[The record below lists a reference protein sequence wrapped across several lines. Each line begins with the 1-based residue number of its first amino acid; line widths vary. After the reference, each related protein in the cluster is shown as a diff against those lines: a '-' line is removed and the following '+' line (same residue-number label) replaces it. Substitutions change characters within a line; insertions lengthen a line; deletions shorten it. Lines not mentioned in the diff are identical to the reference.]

1 MTAPLRRPAV
11 WLLAAALGL
20 APGCTSIRSAISRP
34 GFTKLAEPLVVLPAE
49 RHGNLLLIEAKWD
62 RSGPYR
68 FLIDTGSSATL
79 VSPDFAK
86 RYGKIST
93 QPAATPDVVV
103 ASGNARGATRTLPS
117 TTVKRI
123 ELGDARFDDV
133 PALIL
138 DCEPISLALGV
149 KVDGILGFP
158 LFRETVLTLDY
169 PASQVRLATLTAT
182 HERPGTTIPFNNL
195 RKIPSIPI
203 RVGDASPLVLI
214 DSGSDGPLS
223 LNPVGLAP
231 HYAVPPRPGGV
242 VSTLTGDEPR
252 TFARLADT
260 VHIGDVTLD
269 RPVTQLTDG
278 LSAIGGGVLQY
289 FTVTFDQAHN
299 EVTFFREDSGPV
311 TMAPLRSPGLSFTNK
326 GVYWQ
331 VAGVIPHSP
340 AAASPIQSGD
350 LVVRID
356 GEPITQWNRR
366 RFDNLVASAREVT
379 YTLQNGTRESHV
391 TVATYELVP

>member
-1 MTAPLRRPAV
+1 MTALLRRTTV
-11 WLLAAALGL
+11 WLVAATGLLLG
-20 APGCTSIRSAISRP
+20 PGCTGIRSSISRP
-34 GFTKLAEPLVVLPAE
+34 GFTKLSEPVVVLPAE

-68 FLIDTGSSATL
+68 FLVDTGSSATL
-79 VSPDFAK
+79 VSPDLAR
-86 RYGKIST
+86 RYGQNTT
-93 QPAATPDVVV
+93 QPAATPEVVI
-103 ASGNARGATRTLPS
+103 GTARGNTRVLPS
-117 TTVKRI
+117 TTLRRI

-138 DCEPISLALGV
+138 DCEPLSLALGV

-169 PASQVRLATLTAT
+169 PAAQIRLAQPTAA
-182 HERPGTTIPFNNL
+182 HARPGTTIPFNNE
-195 RKIPSIPI
+195 RKIPTIPI
-203 RVGDASPLVLI
+203 RVGGASPLVLI

-223 LNPVGLAP
+223 LNPVGLALN
-231 HYAVPPRPGGV
+231 YTASPRPGGV

-252 TFARLADT
+252 TLARLAGN
-260 VHIGDVTLD
+260 VGIGDLVLE
-269 RPVTQLTDG
+269 RPITQFTNG
-278 LSAIGGGVLQY
+278 FSAIGGGVLQS
-289 FTVTFDQAHN
+289 FVVTFDQGHN
-299 EVTFFREDSGPV
+299 EVTFLHEAGGTV
-311 TMAPLRSPGLSFTNK
+311 TMPPLRSPGLSFTNK

-331 VAGVIPHSP
+331 VAGVIPNSP
-340 AAASPIQSGD
+340 AAASAIQAGD

-356 GEPITQWNRR
+356 GEPISQWNRR

>member
-1 MTAPLRRPAV
+1 MTASLRRPTV
-11 WLLAAALGL
+11 WLLAATALLL

-34 GFTKLAEPLVVLPAE
+34 GFTRLSEPLVVLPAE

-86 RYGKIST
+86 RYGQST
-93 QPAATPDVVV
+93 NLPPATPDVVI
-103 ASGNARGATRTLPS
+103 GTARGTTRALSS

-169 PASQVRLATLTAT
+169 PASQVRLGTLTAG
-182 HERPGTTIPFNNL
+182 HERPGTTIPFNNV

-203 RVGDASPLVLI
+203 RVGDAYPLVLI

-223 LNPVGLAP
+223 LNPVGLTP

-252 TFARLADT
+252 TFARLSDT
-260 VHIGDVTLD
+260 VRIGDIALD

-278 LSAIGGGVLQY
+278 LSAIGGGVLQH
-289 FTVTFDQAHN
+289 FSVTFDQSHN
-299 EVTFFREDSGPV
+299 EVTFFREDGGPV

-331 VAGVIPHSP
+331 VAAVIPNSP

-356 GEPITQWNRR
+356 GEPISQWNRR

>member
-1 MTAPLRRPAV
+1 MTPTLRRTLV
-11 WLLAAALGL
+11 CLLAGAGLAL
-20 APGCTSIRSAISRP
+20 APGCASIRSAISRP
-34 GFTKLAEPLVVLPAE
+34 GSTRLAEPLVVLPAE
-49 RHGNLLLIEAKWD
+49 RHGNLLLLEVKWD

-68 FLIDTGSSATL
+68 FLIDTGSSTTL

-86 RYGKIST
+86 RYGQKST
-93 QPAATPDVVV
+93 QPAATPDVIVSN
-103 ASGNARGATRTLPS
+103 ARGNARPLPS
-117 TTVKRI
+117 TTIRRI
-123 ELGDARFDDV
+123 ELGDARFDEV
-133 PALIL
+133 PAVIL

-149 KVDGILGFP
+149 RVDGILGFP
-158 LFRETVLTLDY
+158 FFRETVLTLDY
-169 PASQVRLATLTAT
+169 PASQVRLARQTAS
-182 HERPGTTIPFNNL
+182 HERPGTTISFNNL
-195 RKIPSIPI
+195 RKVPTIPI

-223 LNPVGLAP
+223 LNPVGLALNF
-231 HYAVPPRPGGV
+231 AVSPRPGGL

-252 TFARLADT
+252 TFARLAGS
-260 VHIGDVTLD
+260 VRMGDLTLD
-269 RPVTQLTDG
+269 RPVTQLTGG
-278 LSAIGGGVLQY
+278 LSAIGGGVLQN

-299 EVTFFREDSGPV
+299 EVTFLRDAAGAV

-340 AAASPIQSGD
+340 AAASAIQSGD

-356 GEPITQWNRR
+356 GEPVSQWNRR

-379 YTLQNGTRESHV
+379 YTLQNGTRETHV

>member
-1 MTAPLRRPAV
+1 MTPTLRRTTV
-11 WLLAAALGL
+11 CLLAAAGL
-20 APGCTSIRSAISRP
+20 LLAAGCTSIRSAISRP
-34 GFTKLAEPLVVLPAE
+34 GTTRLSEPLVVLPAE
-49 RHGNLLLIEAKWD
+49 RHGNLLLLEVKWD

-86 RYGKIST
+86 RYGQKST

-103 ASGNARGATRTLPS
+103 GTSRGNTRTLPS
-117 TTVKRI
+117 TTVSRI
-123 ELGDARFDDV
+123 ELGDARFDEV

-138 DCEPISLALGV
+138 DCEPLSLALGV

-169 PASQVRLATLTAT
+169 PESQVRLARQTPD
-182 HERPGTTIPFNNL
+182 HDRPGTTIPFNNL

-223 LNPVGLAP
+223 LNPVGLDLKF
-231 HYAVPPRPGGV
+231 AVLPRPGGIV
-242 VSTLTGDEPR
+242 NTLTGDEPL
-252 TFARLADT
+252 TFARLAGD
-260 VHIGDVTLD
+260 VRIGDVTLD

-278 LSAIGGGVLQY
+278 LSAIGGGVLQN

-299 EVTFFREDSGPV
+299 EVTFFRGAAGAV

-331 VAGVIPHSP
+331 VAGVIPNSP
-340 AAASPIQSGD
+340 AATSAIQSGD

-356 GEPITQWNRR
+356 GEPISQWNRR

-379 YTLQNGTRESHV
+379 YTLQNGTRETHV
-391 TVATYELVP
+391 SVATYELVP

>member
-1 MTAPLRRPAV
+1 MSPFLPRALPY
-11 WLLAAALGL
+11 LLAAGLLLL
-20 APGCTSIRSAISRP
+20 APGCASIQSAISRP
-34 GFTKLAEPLVVLPAE
+34 GFTKLSEPLVVLPAE
-49 RHGNLLLIEAKWD
+49 RLGNLLLVQAKWD

-79 VSPDFAK
+79 VSPDFAR
-86 RYGKIST
+86 RYGVSSS
-93 QPAATPDVVV
+93 QPPAAPEVLIGT
-103 ASGNARGATRTLPS
+103 ARGATRALPA
-117 TTVKRI
+117 TTIKRI

-138 DCEPISLALGV
+138 DTEPISLALGV

-158 LFRETVLTLDY
+158 LFRETVLSLDY
-169 PASQVRLATLTAT
+169 PAAQVQLARPTAG
-182 HERPGTTIPFNNL
+182 HGRPGTTIPFNNL
-195 RKIPSIPI
+195 RKIPAIPV

-223 LNPVGLAP
+223 LNPVGLALN
-231 HYAVPPRPGGV
+231 YAVSQRPGGV
-242 VSTLTGDEPR
+242 TATLTVDEPR
-252 TFARLADT
+252 TFARLDGA
-260 VHIGDVTLD
+260 VHLGDIVLD
-269 RPVTQLTDG
+269 RPIVQLTDG
-278 LSAIGGGVLQY
+278 LSAIGGGVLQH
-289 FTVTFDQAHN
+289 FRVTFDQAHN
-299 EVTFFREDSGPV
+299 EVTFFREQGGPV

-331 VAGVIPHSP
+331 VAAVIPQSP
-340 AAASPIQSGD
+340 AAASAIQKGD

-356 GEPITQWNRR
+356 GEPINQWDRR